1 MSNSARRWVTRA
13 PRYILR
19 PEDNQFI
26 RFAHGLT
33 NRKSVGTMIIDMSES
48 GMAFLVNRDHI
59 PRLGENIMIEFE
71 VPSKEQMACFSRV
84 IRIEEIPRRDLW
96 KYPER
101 NVIVA
106 VTFMNLTR
114 GHRKQLNHGLNKKFE
129 VLREQFKKTKVKEKV
144 AWLRSYSKLALLY
157 LACILGIVFIFYFL
171 TQPRGNYNNLKIVPW
186 GERRF

>member
-1 MSNSARRWVTRA
+1 
-13 PRYILR
+13 
-19 PEDNQFI
+19 
-26 RFAHGLT
+26 
-33 NRKSVGTMIIDMSES
+33 MIIDMSES